1 MRSDKQIN
9 MGLFN
14 AYKSLSKANDTLKRL
29 EYTFERLQ
37 TNLNMCNYSAARS
50 YCNDAAALVRIFL
63 ETVEQSKTAEIS
75 MYTFMGQKMRVMQLA
90 LFFNEAIQS
99 ANATITRNGY

>member
-1 MRSDKQIN
+1 
-9 MGLFN
+9 MGIFN

-29 EYTFERLQ
+29 EYTFGRLQ
-37 TNLNMCNYSAARS
+37 TNMDMCNYSAARS
-50 YCNDAAALVRIFL
+50 YCNDAASLARTFI

-90 LFFNEAIQS
+90 MFFNEALES
-99 ANATITRNGY
+99 ANAIITRNGY

>member
-1 MRSDKQIN
+1 

-29 EYTFERLQ
+29 EYTFDRLQ
-37 TNLNMCNYSAARS
+37 TNMNMCNYSAARS
-50 YCNDAAALVRIFL
+50 YCNDAASLAKTFL
-63 ETVEQSKTAEIS
+63 ESVQQSKTAEIS

-90 LFFNEAIQS
+90 MLFNEALQS
-99 ANATITRNGY
+99 ANAIITRNGY

>member
-1 MRSDKQIN
+1 

-14 AYKSLSKANDTLKRL
+14 AYKSLSKANDTLKCL
-29 EYTFERLQ
+29 EYTFGLLQ
-37 TNLNMCNYSAARS
+37 TNMDMRNYSAARS
-50 YCNDAAALVRIFL
+50 YCNDAASLVRTFL

-90 LFFNEAIQS
+90 MFFNEALQS
-99 ANATITRNGY
+99 ANAIISRNGY

>member
-1 MRSDKQIN
+1 

-29 EYTFERLQ
+29 EYTFDRLQ
-37 TNLNMCNYSAARS
+37 TNMNMCNYFAARS
-50 YCNDAAALVRIFL
+50 YCNDAASLVRTFL

-75 MYTFMGQKMRVMQLA
+75 VYTFKGQKFRVMQLA
-90 LFFNEAIQS
+90 MLFNEALQS
-99 ANATITRNGY
+99 ANAIIARNGY

>member
-1 MRSDKQIN
+1 

-29 EYTFERLQ
+29 EYTFGRLQ
-37 TNLNMCNYSAARS
+37 TNMNLRNYSAARS
-50 YCNDAAALVRIFL
+50 YCNDAASLARTFI
-63 ETVEQSKTAEIS
+63 ETVEQSKTAEVS

-90 LFFNEAIQS
+90 MFFNEALQS
-99 ANATITRNGY
+99 ANAIITRNGY